1 MHAALIS
8 KDGEKMSKSL
18 GNLVF
23 IDALRNEWD
32 PRTIRLGIIS
42 NHYRTEWEWS
52 EQLMPTSQERLQNW
66 LSSVD
71 YEDDGTLIDEVRLAL
86 DDDLDTPSACA
97 KIDAAVQ
104 EGRNAGPA
112 ASLLGIEL
120 ITN

>member
-42 NHYRTEWEWS
+42 NHYRAEWEWS
-52 EQLMPTSQERLQNW
+52 ERLMPTSQERLQNW

-71 YEDDGTLIDEVRLAL
+71 YEDDGTLIDEVRVAL

>member
-1 MHAALIS
+1 
-8 KDGEKMSKSL
+8 
-18 GNLVF
+18 
-23 IDALRNEWD
+23 
-32 PRTIRLGIIS
+32 
-42 NHYRTEWEWS
+42 
-52 EQLMPTSQERLQNW
+52 MPTSQERLQNW

-71 YEDDGTLIDEVRLAL
+71 YEDDGTLIDEVRVAL

>member
-52 EQLMPTSQERLQNW
+52 EQLMPISQERLQNW